1 VRGWLP
7 SFCLAVAILVLSTFV
22 LPFHDFVIEL
32 EPDGTSL
39 GTISVLECRIIAVT
53 LGGLPLLVLAAGVEL
68 SRHLRLTTTPWKA
81 VAAMLVIGLLLVGW
95 LAMGIQRNWHE
106 QIDVWHNL
114 LPEIDKAKQR

>member
-7 SFCLAVAILVLSTFV
+7 SFCLAVAILILSTFV
-22 LPFHDFVIEL
+22 LPFHDFVLEL
-32 EPDGTSL
+32 QPDGTNL

-81 VAAMLVIGLLLVGW
+81 VGAILVIGLLLVGW
-95 LAMGIQRNWHE
+95 VAVANQRNWHQ
-106 QIDVWHNL
+106 QIDVRHNVQH
-114 LPEIDKAKQR
+114 EIDR